1 MDIDPDEEPEDL
13 QGRKV
18 RRLAHLRRGRRDA
31 WVVACFGL
39 AMLAVGAGM
48 VWFVVVSL
56 QRGFIDLDDGPE
68 LLYASQEPVSFYLSS
83 AFMAAMGLFSAS
95 LGVRML
101 LHGRREAGRAAR
113 RARRVAAV
121 GTRRR

>member
-1 MDIDPDEEPEDL
+1 
-13 QGRKV
+13 V
-18 RRLAHLRRGRRDA
+18 GRRPLRAGDA
-31 WVVACFGL
+31 RGGRGHGLVRGGVA
-39 AMLAVGAGM
+39 AA
-48 VWFVVVSL
+48 
-56 QRGFIDLDDGPE
+56 GFIDLDDGPE

-101 LHGRREAGRAAR
+101 LHGRREAGRASR